1 MANPLIELFLSILI
15 ARSLF
20 PLMTAATVIT
30 SEKQKVVYHVSD
42 AEKVSFAL
50 GNIRNHIKG
59 MGGPQNVEIILV
71 VHGPAADVF
80 QEISATAEVRS
91 AVDGLRKDGV
101 EFDMCANIMKAKNIE
116 LKDLVPGFIKA
127 ENGGVVRIAQLQQQG
142 YVYIRP

>member
-1 MANPLIELFLSILI
+1 
-15 ARSLF
+15 
-20 PLMTAATVIT
+20 MTAATFSA
-30 SEKQKVVYHVSD
+30 SEKQKVAYHVSD

-71 VHGPAADVF
+71 VHGPAANMF

-101 EFDMCANIMKAKNIE
+101 EFDMCANILKAKNLE
-116 LKDLVPGFIKA
+116 LKDLAPGFVKA

-142 YVYIRP
+142 YIYIRP